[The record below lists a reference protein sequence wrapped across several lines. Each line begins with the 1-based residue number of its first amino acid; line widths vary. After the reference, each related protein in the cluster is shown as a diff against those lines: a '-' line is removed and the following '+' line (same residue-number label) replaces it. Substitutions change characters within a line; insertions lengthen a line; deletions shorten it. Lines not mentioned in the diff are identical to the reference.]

1 MKYKTLTRNNDFRKA
16 YTRGQSFVSGALVT
30 YVVKTKRGSMRVGIT
45 SSKKIGGAVTRNR
58 ARRVIRA
65 ALRQVVPNPAGIS
78 ADIVFVAR
86 GCTAAKKST
95 QIEKVMQK
103 HLVSAGI
110 LPPGGILP
118 QTGSEQ
124 VKEK

>member
-16 YTRGQSFVSGALVT
+16 YSRGQSFVSGALVT

-45 SSKKIGGAVTRNR
+45 SSKKIGSAVARNR

-65 ALRQVVPNPAGIS
+65 ALRQVVPNPKAVS

-95 QIEKVMQK
+95 QIEKIMYR
-103 HLVSAGI
+103 HLVSAGV
-110 LPPGGILP
+110 LPSDGA
-118 QTGSEQ
+118 
-124 VKEK
+124 VKDVK